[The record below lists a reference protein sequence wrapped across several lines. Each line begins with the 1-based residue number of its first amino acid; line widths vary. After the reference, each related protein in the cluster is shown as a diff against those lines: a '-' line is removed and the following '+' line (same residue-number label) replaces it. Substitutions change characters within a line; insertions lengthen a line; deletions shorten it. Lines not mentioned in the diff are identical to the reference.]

1 MSEAETAETAQ
12 DRDLQSVKGAAA
24 KQAGPTDGA
33 AGTTA
38 GEAAASDPLLEAL
51 AYVTRWAGKPRS
63 LASLTAGLPWRPP
76 ADDGAPDVDLV
87 IRAAQRAGF
96 DARLTRKRPGQL
108 TAAELPA
115 LINTEKGV
123 LVLISWDGDTAEI
136 KRIGGKASGDDE
148 SRTRMGRA
156 KLDGLKLKH
165 PPLLVQP
172 VMEWDA
178 MGEASARPE
187 VATSMADHWFWGP
200 VSQNRWIYAQVAL
213 AALMIN
219 LFGLA
224 TPLFIMNVYDRVLPN
239 AALETGWALGLGAL
253 VVFGFDFI
261 LRGLRGYFID
271 VAGRRADLQLAGRLF
286 DQMLDIKLDRLQ
298 GRSAGA
304 LANMLRE
311 FESVREFFT
320 SATLA
325 AVVDLPFVFLFL
337 GVIYLIGGPIAFGLA
352 MCVVLIAVVGLM
364 LQWPLRRLIERG
376 QIADD
381 TRHGLMV
388 ETFSGIETIRSTGA
402 DRRLRARYADLLAT
416 STWFGQRSRLWA
428 MQGLHTAMFMQQVA
442 AVFVVL
448 TGMYLVA
455 DGSLTVG
462 GLIACVILG
471 SRSIAP
477 LGQVAQL
484 ATRFQQARHALR
496 GLNGLMQEPVERPAD
511 RRFLHRDKLDGHIA
525 FEEVTYHYPGA
536 ERPALNQVSFTIKAG
551 QRIGVLGRV
560 GSGKSTLARLICGL
574 SQPRSGLIRIDHTD
588 IAQLDP
594 ADLRRN
600 ISLVPQEVFL
610 MRGSLRDNI
619 AAGRPDA
626 TDQEILEAATMAGVH
641 EFVARHP
648 QGYDMILGERG
659 QGLSGGQRQAV
670 AIARALLS
678 RANTLVL
685 DEATNAMDQ
694 QGENALCQRLEPYLK
709 DRTLLLITHRQSML
723 AVVDHLIVLDQGQIA
738 ISGPKQE
745 VLEALSGG
753 KVKVPPKPGTTNQG
767 GG

>member
-1 MSEAETAETAQ
+1 MSEAKTVDLPSNDRTAAKAGGATTDAVRNSDGETA
-12 DRDLQSVKGAAA
+12 
-24 KQAGPTDGA
+24 
-33 AGTTA
+33 
-38 GEAAASDPLLEAL
+38 PLLDAL

-63 LASLTAGLPWRPP
+63 LASLTAGLPWRP
-76 ADDGAPDVDLV
+76 ADAEGKPDIDLV
-87 IRAAQRAGF
+87 IRAAERAGF
-96 DARLTRKRPGQL
+96 DARLSGKRPGQL

-115 LINTEKGV
+115 LIHTEKGV
-123 LVLISWDGDTAEI
+123 LVLLSWDEDTAEI
-136 KRIGGKASGDDE
+136 KRIGTSGNDE
-148 SRTRMGRA
+148 SRTRMGRS
-156 KLDGLKLKH
+156 KLDSLKLKH
-165 PPLLVQP
+165 PPLIVQP
-172 VMEWDA
+172 VMEWEA
-178 MGEASARPE
+178 MGTASARPD
-187 VATSMADHWFWGP
+187 VTKTMADHWFWGP

-213 AALMIN
+213 ASLMIN

-253 VVFGFDFI
+253 VVFGFDFL

-271 VAGRRADLQLAGRLF
+271 VAGRRADLKLAGRLF
-286 DQMLDIKLDRLQ
+286 DQMLDIQLDRLQ
-298 GRSAGA
+298 GRASGA

-325 AVVDLPFVFLFL
+325 AMVDLPFVFLFL

-352 MCVVLIAVVGLM
+352 LCVFVIALVGLAI
-364 LQWPLRRLIERG
+364 QWPLRRLIERA
-376 QIADD
+376 QVADD

-388 ETFSGIETIRSTGA
+388 ETINGIETIRSTGA

-442 AVFVVL
+442 SVFVIL
-448 TGMYLVA
+448 SGMYLVA
-455 DGSLTVG
+455 DGTLTVG

-471 SRSIAP
+471 TRSIAP

-484 ATRFQQARHALR
+484 ATRFQQARHALI
-496 GLNGLMQEPVERPAD
+496 GLNGLMEEPVERPAD

-525 FEEVTYHYPGA
+525 FEDVTYHYPGA
-536 ERPALNQVSFTIKAG
+536 ERPALNQISISIEAG
-551 QRIGVLGRV
+551 QKVGVIGRV
-560 GSGKSTLARLICGL
+560 GSGKSTLARLIAGL
-574 SQPRSGLIRIDHTD
+574 SPPRSGLIRIDQTD

-600 ISLVPQEVFL
+600 IALVPQDVFL

-619 AAGRPDA
+619 AASRPDA
-626 TDQEILEAATMAGVH
+626 TDEQILEAATIAGVH
-641 EFVARHP
+641 EFAARHP
-648 QGYDMILGERG
+648 QGYDMPLGERG

-670 AIARALLS
+670 AIARALLGQ
-678 RANTLVL
+678 ANTLIL

-694 QGENALCQRLEPYLK
+694 QGETALCKRLEPYLK
-709 DRTLLLITHRQSML
+709 DRTLVLITHRQSML
-723 AVVDHLIVLDQGQIA
+723 ALVDHLIVVDHGQIA

-745 VLEALSGG
+745 VLTALSSG
-753 KVKVPPKPGTTNQG
+753 KVKVPGQAEG
-767 GG
+767 GA